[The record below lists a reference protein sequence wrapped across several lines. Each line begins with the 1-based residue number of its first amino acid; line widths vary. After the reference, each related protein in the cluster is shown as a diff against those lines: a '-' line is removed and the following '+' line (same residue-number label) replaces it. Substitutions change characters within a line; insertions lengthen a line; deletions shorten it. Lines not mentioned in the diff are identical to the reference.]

1 MILKR
6 YFSATGLL
14 VGTFFFALSMTPS
27 LLPRT
32 DLFQGL
38 VSGFSLAAGY
48 GIGVLIPW
56 LWTYFE
62 MPKPG
67 KKNQKNLQIVAA
79 VICIL
84 TGIVFLWSASDWQN
98 SIRILM
104 EMDEHEGVQP
114 VIIGF
119 TALGVFMAVLL
130 VARLFRWTFR
140 LITIKLVRYIP
151 RKVSYIIGLLS
162 AFVLFWLLVNG
173 VLFSLLLRSADST
186 YERFDSL
193 LEPEFEQ
200 PTDPMKAGSQQS
212 LLTWE
217 DMGRTGRQFISG
229 GPSAENFRNFSS
241 YSVMDPVRVYVGM
254 HAAETVEERADLAL
268 QEMIRLDA
276 FSREIMVIITPTGT
290 GWVDPG
296 SIEPL
301 EYLYR
306 GNVAS
311 VAAQY
316 SYLPSPLSLWVEEEY
331 GAEMAQAL
339 FQKVYDYWTQLP
351 PDSRPKLYL
360 HGLSLGA
367 LNSDRSFDL
376 FDIINDPF
384 NGALWVGPPYRKETW
399 RTFTERRNPGS
410 PAWLPT
416 FKDGSVVRFANQNG
430 GLDLP
435 NSEWGR
441 FRIAYLQY
449 ASDPIVFFDSRSY
462 FREPAWMREPRGP
475 DVSPDLRWYPVVTMV
490 QLAVDMVSG
499 TEPRGFG
506 HDYAAEHYFDSWL
519 ALTEPEGWS
528 ETELQQLRFF
538 FTGFNNRP

>member
-56 LWTYFE
+56 LWSYFE
-62 MPKPG
+62 LPKPS
-67 KKNQKNLQIVAA
+67 KSVQKYLQIIAA
-79 VICIL
+79 VICTL
-84 TGIVFLWSASDWQN
+84 TGVIFLWRASEWQN

-104 EMDEHEGVQP
+104 EMDVLTGVQP
-114 VIIGF
+114 IIIGI
-119 TALGVFMAVLL
+119 TAITVFLMILFL
-130 VARLFRWTFR
+130 ARLFRWTFR
-140 LITIKLVRYIP
+140 LITMKLVRYIP
-151 RKVSYIIGLLS
+151 RKVSYIIGLIC
-162 AFVLFWLLVNG
+162 AFILFWSVIDG
-173 VLFSLLLRSADST
+173 VLFSLMLRSADRT
-186 YERFDSL
+186 YERVDSL
-193 LEPEFEQ
+193 LEPEISQ
-200 PTDPMKAGSQQS
+200 PVNPFKAGSS
-212 LLTWE
+212 SSILSWE
-217 DMGRTGRQFISG
+217 DMGRQGRRFVSG
-229 GPSAENFRNFSS
+229 GASNHNVQKFTDLPILE
-241 YSVMDPVRVYVGM
+241 PVRVYVGM
-254 HAAETVEERADLAL
+254 NAAETVQERADLAL
-268 QEMIRLDA
+268 RELIRLNA
-276 FSREIMVIITPTGT
+276 FEREVLVIITPTGT
-290 GWVDPG
+290 GWIDPG
-296 SIEPL
+296 SIAPL
-301 EYLYR
+301 EYLHR
-306 GNVAS
+306 GNIAS

-339 FQKVYDYWTQLP
+339 FQHVYGYWTELNR
-351 PDSRPKLYL
+351 DERPKLYL

-367 LNSDRSFDL
+367 INSDRSFDL
-376 FDIINDPF
+376 YDIIDDPF
-384 NGALWVGPPYRKETW
+384 NGALWVGPPYRKDTW
-399 RTFTERRNPGS
+399 RSFTERRNPDS
-410 PAWLPT
+410 PAWLPR
-416 FKDGSVVRFANQNG
+416 FKDGSVVRFANQDG
-430 GLDLP
+430 GLQAAD
-435 NSEWGR
+435 SDWGH

-475 DVSPDLRWYPVVTMV
+475 DVSSDLRWYPVVTML

-519 ALTEPEGWS
+519 ALTEPTGWND
-528 ETELQQLRFF
+528 EILNLMRDYMAK
-538 FTGFNNRP
+538 NY

>member
-48 GIGVLIPW
+48 GIGVLGPW

-62 MPKPG
+62 LPKPS
-67 KKNQKNLQIVAA
+67 KKNQSRLQIIAA
-79 VICIL
+79 IICIV

-98 SIRILM
+98 SIRSLM
-104 EMDEHEGVQP
+104 GMDELAGVQP
-114 VIIGF
+114 VIIGL
-119 TALGVFMAVLL
+119 TAIGVFLAVLYT
-130 VARLFRWTFR
+130 ARLFRWTFR
-140 LITIKLVRYIP
+140 LITVKLLNYIP
-151 RKVSYIIGLLS
+151 RKVSYIIGLLT
-162 AFVLFWLLVNG
+162 AFILFWSVVNG
-173 VLFSLLLRSADST
+173 VLFSLLLRSADTT
-186 YERFDSL
+186 YERVDSL

-200 PTDPMKAGSQQS
+200 PTDPLKAGSIQS
-212 LLTWE
+212 LLSWE
-217 DMGRTGRQFISG
+217 DMGRTGRRFVSG
-229 GPSAENFRNFSS
+229 GPSLIDLQRFTDD
-241 YSVMDPVRVYVGM
+241 SVQNPVRVYVGM
-254 HAAETVEERADLAL
+254 NAAETVEERADLAL
-268 QEMIRLDA
+268 QELIRLNA
-276 FSREIMVIITPTGT
+276 FDREIMVIITPTGT

-296 SIEPL
+296 SIETL
-301 EYLYR
+301 EYLFR
-306 GNVAS
+306 GDVAS

-339 FQKVYDYWTQLP
+339 FQKVYGYWTQLP
-351 PDSRPKLYL
+351 RDNRPKLYL

-376 FDIINDPF
+376 YDIIDDPF
-384 NGALWVGPPYRKETW
+384 NGALWVGPPFRKETW
-399 RTFTERRNPGS
+399 RTFTERRDPDS

-416 FKDGSVVRFANQNG
+416 FRDGSVVRFANQNG
-430 GLDLP
+430 GLEKP
-435 NSEWGR
+435 GSEWGG

-462 FREPAWMREPRGP
+462 WREPAWMREPRGP
-475 DVSPDLRWYPVVTMV
+475 DVSADLRWYPVVTMV

-528 ETELQQLRFF
+528 NEQLERLRQFF
-538 FTGFNNRP
+538 SEIN